1 MQEMPA
7 EHRRAPPTLHRV
19 NHTNTRRSDVRVIVA
34 GGHGKIGQLLLR
46 ALAERGDTG
55 VGLVRNPAHVGELE
69 ALGAQ
74 AVVLDLEHASP
85 DEVRPV
91 EAGADAV
98 VFAAGAG
105 PKGGVERKDTVDRAT
120 AVLTAEAAELE
131 GVRRYLQVSSFGAGE
146 EVPEG
151 TDETFTAYLQA
162 KTTAEEDLRGRA
174 GLDWTILRPTTLT
187 DESGTGQVTL
197 TAPPL
202 ETSEVSR
209 ADVAAVLVALLDAP
223 GTAGVTLMLTRG
235 TTPIADAVGAHAS

>member
-1 MQEMPA
+1 
-7 EHRRAPPTLHRV
+7 
-19 NHTNTRRSDVRVIVA
+19 VRVIVA

-55 VGLVRNPAHVGELE
+55 VGLVRNPDHVDELA
-69 ALGAQ
+69 ALGAE

-91 EAGADAV
+91 VAGADAV

-105 PKGGVERKDTVDRAT
+105 AKGGIERKDSVDRAT

-151 TDETFTAYLQA
+151 TDETFTAYLRA
-162 KTTAEEDLRGRA
+162 KTAAEDDLRGRA

-187 DESGTGQVTL
+187 DEPGTGQVTL
-197 TAPPL
+197 STPPL

-223 GTAGVTLMLTRG
+223 GTAGSTLMLTKG
-235 TTPIADAVGAHAS
+235 TTPVADAVAAHAS